1 MLVPVTFVNQIFR
14 NFGWNDNVKS
24 FFCIVGT
31 SWMGWGRVEWYW
43 QMGMSYLTSL
53 NAQLS
58 KNIAYVGSFKHFS
71 VQLFLHVFCK
81 STKTSANSSVIELGD
96 TCKNGSVMPG
106 SVSSSS
112 SLTLR
117 CLSIL
122 SITERFSL
130 GRARDGDHRPASLT
144 HLPTTPLT
152 SLQMSFS
159 LPLV

>member
-1 MLVPVTFVNQIFR
+1 MVLTHWNVIFDIIETSA
-14 NFGWNDNVKS
+14 FQKYSIWS
-24 FFCIVGT
+24 F
-31 SWMGWGRVEWYW
+31 E
-43 QMGMSYLTSL
+43 
-53 NAQLS
+53 
-58 KNIAYVGSFKHFS
+58 HFS